1 MSDFSQPSSLVTTLH
16 ILREN
21 PEHMRALLRENAAQ
35 NKTVLVVPC
44 LASEFNNE
52 TNLPVFENIL
62 RELAKVDYLAHV
74 IFGLDKADAEDEKLL
89 WSKIELHGLKNAVVH
104 WNQGPVWSAF
114 YDRLCLEGIDL
125 STPGKGRNVFMSYG
139 IALALG
145 ARVVACIDADIKTF
159 RRDQLDRLVFPQVVL
174 DYDFS
179 KAYYARLHQGR
190 LYGRV
195 KRLLLDPL
203 LLAMKRKF
211 SYTREEKFSRI
222 IDYLLTFRYQLSG
235 EVAFRAGLLR
245 KMRFA
250 MNWGTEIYTL
260 MEAYRKT
267 AAICQVEFSPES
279 FDHKHQESIPSEKS
293 GALHRMSVEI
303 IATLMNSFVVEEGLE
318 LSPTFFRDLAITY
331 QSVAEQM
338 IKKYSHESLFSGLS
352 YDRPG
357 EERAVRDL
365 FRPALIATGQQLASR
380 KRLGEIFLS
389 FVNTNQEFGPYLAD
403 GLAETITKV
412 AEQGEK
418 SIFELDRP
426 PSWERVAACLPNI
439 MPGLAKAALAGRPE

>member
-16 ILREN
+16 ILQQD
-21 PEHMRALLRENAAQ
+21 PAHMRRLLNEQAAD

-44 LASEFNNE
+44 LASEFNCK

-62 RELAKVDYLAHV
+62 KELSKVDYLSHV
-74 IFGLDKADAEDEKLL
+74 IFGLDKAGADDEKLL
-89 WSKIELHGLKNAVVH
+89 WRYIRENNLKNAIVH
-104 WNQGPVWSAF
+104 WNQGPVWSGF
-114 YDRLCLEGIDL
+114 YDRLCNEGIDL
-125 STPGKGRNVFMSYG
+125 STPGKGRNVFLSYG
-139 IALALG
+139 IAMALG
-145 ARVVACIDADIKTF
+145 AQVVACIDADIKTF
-159 RRDQLDRLVFPQVVL
+159 RQEQLDRLVFPQVVL
-174 DYDFS
+174 DYDFC
-179 KAYYARLHQGR
+179 KAYYARMHHNR

-203 LLAMKRKF
+203 LLALKRKF

-235 EVAFRAGLLR
+235 EVAFRARLLR

-267 AAICQVEFSPES
+267 TAICQVHFTPAS
-279 FDHKHQESIPSEKS
+279 FDHKHQEALPTESS

-318 LSPTFFRDLAITY
+318 LSETFFRDLAITY

-338 IKKYSHESLFSGLS
+338 IKKYSHECLFNGLD

-357 EERAVRDL
+357 EERAVREI
-365 FRPALIATGQQLASR
+365 FRPALIATGQKLTSRRRLAE
-380 KRLGEIFLS
+380 LFLS
-389 FVNTNQEFGPYLAD
+389 FVNTNPEFGRYLD
-403 GLAETITKV
+403 NGLFDTISQV
-412 AEQGEK
+412 AEKGEK
-418 SIFELDRP
+418 SIFELDQP
-426 PSWERVAACLPNI
+426 PSWERVTACLPQI
-439 MPGLAKAALAGRPE
+439 MPAIAKAALAK